1 MWYSVFN
8 VTCHSQAI
16 DGSTALHSAS
26 VVGSVS
32 FIQLLLMNGA
42 NPNARDNDGRLP
54 LHWVTASQSV
64 EALELLL
71 KVGITCICTYTIQYM

>member
-1 MWYSVFN
+1 MHVDS
-8 VTCHSQAI
+8 
-16 DGSTALHSAS
+16 STALHSAS
-26 VVGSVS
+26 VVGLVS

-54 LHWVTASQSV
+54 LHWATAAHSV

-71 KVGITCICTYTIQYM
+71 KVGTTCTIVPLHVVSLFLW